1 MRTITL
7 ALPQFG
13 FVVVT
18 RALLGAGIAL
28 LVAERLP
35 QAHRRTI
42 ATGLIAVGAV
52 TTIPA
57 ALWVSRSIRARTSTV
72 RRDPHLVGA
81 TRYPRRGD
89 EPDPS
94 TTIL

>member
-1 MRTITL
+1 MRTISL

-18 RALLGAGIAL
+18 RAMLGAGLAL
-28 LVAERLP
+28 LLSESLP
-35 QAHRRTI
+35 RAQKRTI
-42 ATGLIAVGAV
+42 GTALVAIGALS
-52 TTIPA
+52 TIPA
-57 ALWVSRSIRARTSTV
+57 ALWVTRSIRRPGG
-72 RRDPHLVGA
+72 RIGHEPRLVGA